1 MNFRKIMALVYRD
14 LIVIKKSKWR
24 LVEIFY
30 FPVTTIIIWGF
41 FASYSRTLVFEA
53 GLFVL
58 IVNVFWNF
66 AYVGQSTVNIQ
77 LMDDAWNGSLKQMFL
92 SGVSEIEYIVARILT
107 SSIVSSVVLVF
118 LLSIAYLFVGS
129 ELKPASSIAVIS
141 VLTLITS
148 MAMGVLISSLI
159 IALGRGYGFL
169 AWTALQVFIL
179 LSAPFF
185 PKEMFPI
192 PLRYVTEVMP
202 YTHIFEAARN
212 LATDSPV
219 FFGSAIIV
227 AAGYSVLVWPLY
239 IYFFRLARKNGKLVR
254 LG

>member
-1 MNFRKIMALVYRD
+1 MNFSKISALVYRD
-14 LIVIKKSKWR
+14 LLVIRKSKWR

-30 FPVTTIIIWGF
+30 FPITTIIIWGL
-41 FASYSRTLVFEA
+41 FAAYSRSLVFEA

-66 AYVGQSTVNIQ
+66 AYVGQSTMNIQ

-92 SGVSEIEYIVARILT
+92 SGVSEIEYVVARMVT
-107 SSIVSSVVLVF
+107 SSIVSTIVLFF

-129 ELKPASSIAVIS
+129 DLKPAAVIAVIS
-141 VLTLITS
+141 ILTLITS
-148 MAMGVLISSLI
+148 MALGVLISSLI
-159 IALGRGYGFL
+159 ILLGRGYAFL
-169 AWTALQVFIL
+169 AWTALQAFIL
-179 LSAPFF
+179 FSAPFF
-185 PKEMFPI
+185 PKEIFPV
-192 PLRYVTEVMP
+192 PLRYLTEVMP

-212 LATDSPV
+212 LSMGNPV

-227 AAGYSVLVWPLY
+227 TAAYAVFVWPLY
-239 IYFFRLARKNGKLVR
+239 VYFFRLARKNGKLVR

>member
-1 MNFRKIMALVYRD
+1 MNLRKIPVLVYRD
-14 LIVIKKSKWR
+14 ILVIRKSKWR

-30 FPVTTIIIWGF
+30 FPITTIIIWGF
-41 FASYSRTLVFEA
+41 FAAYSKSLAFEA

-77 LMDDAWNGSLKQMFL
+77 LMDDSWNGSLKQMFL
-92 SGVSEIEYIVARILT
+92 SGVSETEYIVARIVT
-107 SSIVSSVVLVF
+107 SSIVSSIVLVF
-118 LLSIAYLFVGS
+118 LLSIAYLFVGPD
-129 ELKPASSIAVIS
+129 LKSAPVIAVIS
-141 VLTLITS
+141 LLTLVTS

-159 IALGRGYGFL
+159 IVLGRGYGFL
-169 AWTALQVFIL
+169 AWTALQAFIL

-185 PKEMFPI
+185 PKEMFPV
-192 PLRYVTEVMP
+192 PFRYLTEVMP
-202 YTHIFEAARN
+202 YTHIFEAARDLSTGN
-212 LATDSPV
+212 PV

-227 AAGYSVLVWPLY
+227 TGAYSILVWPFYL
-239 IYFFRLARKNGKLVR
+239 YFFRLARKNGKLVR